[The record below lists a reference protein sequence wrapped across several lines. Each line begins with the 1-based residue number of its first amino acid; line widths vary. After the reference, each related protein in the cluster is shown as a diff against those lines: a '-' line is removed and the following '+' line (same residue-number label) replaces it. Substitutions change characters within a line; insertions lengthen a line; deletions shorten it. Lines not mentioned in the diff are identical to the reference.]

1 MKNIQPTDSPKTRSN
16 DMFLIE
22 KIYELKKRFF
32 EWYKKYFTIE
42 GTYTSL
48 LPDKIYLKKLYKVR
62 TGKKLNLKN
71 PQTFNEKQNWLK
83 LYDRRP
89 EYTVMVDKYKAREYI
104 AEKIG
109 EQYLVP
115 LLGVWDS
122 PYEIDFDALP
132 NEFVLKCNHDNG
144 VIICRDKS
152 KLDIEKTKK
161 ELAYRLNRDYY
172 KKLREWPYKDVPRKI
187 ICEKF
192 MKNTNGE
199 KCIEYK
205 LMCFSGKVEYILV
218 VADRTSNK
226 VTTIDT
232 YNSNWTHTDLINGK
246 TAIAGN
252 VFDKPVCFDEIRGI
266 AQKLSQ
272 NIPFLRVDFNIWNNK
287 VYFGELTISDS
298 GGFEKYKPEK
308 WDYILGD
315 KIELPN
321 KHRR

>member
-1 MKNIQPTDSPKTRSN
+1 
-16 DMFLIE
+16 MFLID
-22 KIYELKKRFF
+22 KIYEIKKKTIK
-32 EWYKKYFTIE
+32 WYKKYFTVE

-48 LPDKIYLKKLYKVR
+48 LPDKTYIKKLYKVR

-122 PYEIDFDALP
+122 PDEIDFDALP

-152 KLDIEKTKK
+152 KLDIDKTKK
-161 ELAYRLNRDYY
+161 ELAFRLSRDYY
-172 KKLREWPYKDVPRKI
+172 KKLREWPYKNVPRKI

-192 MKNTNGE
+192 MYPAEGQNTVD
-199 KCIEYK
+199 YK
-205 LMCFSGKVEYILV
+205 LMCFNGKVRLIALYAERFTGNLKEDYY
-218 VADRTSNK
+218 TSEWKHISLLNK
-226 VTTIDT
+226 EE
-232 YNSNWTHTDLINGK
+232 
-246 TAIAGN
+246 AG
-252 VFDKPVCFDEIRGI
+252 DIYEKPVFFDEMISI
-266 AQKLSQ
+266 AEKLSKD
-272 NIPFLRVDFNIWNNK
+272 IPVLRVDFNIWKDMLAVGEMTFFHHGGTLPFYNEWETK
-287 VYFGELTISDS
+287 LGEL
-298 GGFEKYKPEK
+298 
-308 WDYILGD
+308 
-315 KIELPN
+315 IELPP

>member
-1 MKNIQPTDSPKTRSN
+1 
-16 DMFLIE
+16 MFFIN
-22 KIYELKKRFF
+22 KIYEIKKNFIK
-32 EWYKKYFTIE
+32 WYKKYFTVE

-48 LPDKIYLKKLYKVR
+48 VSDKTYIKKLYKLR
-62 TGKKLNLKN
+62 TGKELNLKN

-122 PYEIDFDALP
+122 PDEIDFDALP

-161 ELAYRLNRDYY
+161 ELAFRLSRDYY
-172 KKLREWPYKDVPRKI
+172 KKLREWPYKNVPRKI

-192 MKNTNGE
+192 MENTNGDDLFD
-199 KCIEYK
+199 YK
-205 LMCFSGKVEYILV
+205 LFCFNGKVKLVEVNSERFSGVCKE
-218 VADRTSNK
+218 DHFDTNWNHFD
-226 VTTIDT
+226 VT
-232 YNSNWTHTDLINGK
+232 GK
-246 TAIAGN
+246 PSSGKEIKKPDFLKDMIEIAEK
-252 VFDKPVCFDEIRGI
+252 F
-266 AQKLSQ
+266 SSS
-272 NIPFLRVDFNIWNNK
+272 IPFLRVDFNHWNNQL
-287 VYFGELTISDS
+287 YMGEFTLFY
-298 GGFEKYKPEK
+298 GGAMKPFNEPWETK
-308 WDYILGD
+308 LGD
-315 KIELPN
+315 WIELP
-321 KHRR
+321 KKRRR